1 MIMLALAA
9 VMPQQAAAAEMA
21 DSAAEKGVRLERVTV
36 YGRNKFGTQ
45 SPQMSAVTIGQSQ
58 ILSNPVFSVSPTC

>member
-1 MIMLALAA
+1 
-9 VMPQQAAAAEMA
+9 MA